1 MYAAVQRKREDDMIE
16 NNKEVKKTNIG
27 GQALIEGIMMKG
39 PKAVATA
46 VRTPE
51 GEIVLRKKTIKP
63 IFKHKF
69 FKLPIIRGS
78 FVLIDSL
85 VNGVNELMYSAEFYG
100 EGYEEDKLDKFLKR
114 IFKDKADTAIIYAS
128 VIIAL
133 FFTVGLFILAPTFIT
148 NLAKSFVNNTFAL
161 NLIEGV
167 IRVGF
172 FVLYVGLISRLEDIK
187 RVFMYH
193 GAEHKTIYCYEYGEE
208 LIVENV
214 RKYSTLHPRC
224 GTSFMINV
232 MLISIIVFSFFGW
245 PNPIARF
252 LIRIATLPLIAGL
265 SYELNKY
272 VGGCEGENIFTKIIT
287 YPGFL
292 IQKITTKEP
301 DDSMI
306 EVAIAAMKEVIPEN
320 GEDDRW

>member
-1 MYAAVQRKREDDMIE
+1 MSDIVL
-16 NNKEVKKTNIG
+16 KEVKKTSIG

-39 PKAVATA
+39 PDKIATA
-46 VRTPE
+46 VRKPD
-51 GEIVLRKKTIKP
+51 GEIEVKESDINQ
-63 IFKHKF
+63 IFKNKF
-69 FKLPIIRGS
+69 FKLPLIRGS

-85 VNGVNELMYSAEFYG
+85 VTGVKELMFSAEFYG
-100 EGYEEDKLDKFLKR
+100 DDYEEDAFDKFLKK

-133 FFTVGLFILAPTFIT
+133 IFSVGIFILGPTLLT
-148 NLAKSFVNNTFAL
+148 NLAKNLIHNTFLL
-161 NLIEGV
+161 NLVEGI
-167 IRVGF
+167 IRVSL
-172 FVLYVGLISRLEDIK
+172 FVGYVYLVSKLEDIK

-193 GAEHKTIYCYEYGEE
+193 GAEHKTIHCYEHKED
-208 LIVENV
+208 LTVANV

-245 PNPIARF
+245 PNPFMR
-252 LIRIATLPLIAGL
+252 LVIRLAMLPLIAGI

-272 VGGCEGENIFTKIIT
+272 VGRCEKENILTRIIS

-306 EVAIAAMKEVIPEN
+306 EVAIEAMKRVIPAN
-320 GEDDRW
+320 GEDDTW

>member
-1 MYAAVQRKREDDMIE
+1 MSDIVL
-16 NNKEVKKTNIG
+16 KEVKKTSIG

-39 PKAVATA
+39 PDKIATA
-46 VRTPE
+46 VR
-51 GEIVLRKKTIKP
+51 KP
-63 IFKHKF
+63 DGDIEVKESNINQIFKNKF
-69 FKLPIIRGS
+69 FKLPLIRGS

-85 VNGVNELMYSAEFYG
+85 VSGVKELMYSAEFYG
-100 EGYEEDKLDKFLKR
+100 DDYEEDAFDKFLKKV
-114 IFKDKADTAIIYAS
+114 FKDKADTAIIYAS

-133 FFTVGLFILAPTFIT
+133 IFSVGVFILGPTLLT
-148 NLAKSFVNNTFAL
+148 NLAKNVIHNTFLL
-161 NLIEGV
+161 NLTEGI
-167 IRVGF
+167 IRVSL
-172 FVLYVGLISRLEDIK
+172 FVGYVYLVSKLEDIK

-193 GAEHKTIYCYEYGEE
+193 GAEHKTIHCYEHKEE
-208 LIVENV
+208 LTVSNV

-245 PNPIARF
+245 PNPFMR
-252 LIRIATLPLIAGL
+252 LVIRLAMLPLIAGI

-272 VGGCEGENIFTKIIT
+272 VGRCDKENILTRMIS

-306 EVAIAAMKEVIPEN
+306 EVAIEAMKRVIPAN
-320 GEDDRW
+320 GEDDTW

>member
-1 MYAAVQRKREDDMIE
+1 MSDIVL
-16 NNKEVKKTNIG
+16 KEVKKTSIG

-39 PKAVATA
+39 PSKISTA
-46 VRTPE
+46 VRKPG
-51 GEIVLRKKTIKP
+51 GEIEIKESNINP

-78 FVLIDSL
+78 FVLIDAL
-85 VNGVNELMYSAEFYG
+85 VNGVKELMYSAEFYG
-100 EGYEEDKLDKFLKR
+100 EEFEEDAFDKFLKKV
-114 IFKDKADTAIIYAS
+114 FKEKADTAIIYAS

-133 FFTVGLFILAPTFIT
+133 IFSIGIFILGPTFLTNLLKGSIT
-148 NLAKSFVNNTFAL
+148 NTFLL
-161 NLIEGV
+161 NLVEGV
-167 IRVGF
+167 IRVLL
-172 FVLYVGLISRLEDIK
+172 FVGYVYLVSKLEDIK

-193 GAEHKTIYCYEYGEE
+193 GAEHKTIYCYENGEE
-208 LIVENV
+208 LTVENV

-245 PNPIARF
+245 PNPFMR
-252 LIRIATLPLIAGL
+252 LVIRLAMLPVIAGL
-265 SYELNKY
+265 SYELNRY
-272 VGGCEGENIFTKIIT
+272 VGRCSNDNIFTRIIT

-301 DDSMI
+301 DDSMM
-306 EVAIAAMKEVIPEN
+306 EVAIAAMNKVIPQG
-320 GEDDRW
+320 GEDDTW

>member
-1 MYAAVQRKREDDMIE
+1 MSDKGL
-16 NNKEVKKTNIG
+16 KEVKKTSIG

-39 PKAVATA
+39 PSKIATA
-46 VRTPE
+46 VRKPD
-51 GEIVLRKKTIKP
+51 GEIVIKESNIKQ

-69 FKLPIIRGS
+69 FKLPLVRGS

-85 VNGVNELMYSAEFYG
+85 VNGVKELMYSAEFYG
-100 EGYEEDKLDKFLKR
+100 EDYEEDALDRFLKKV
-114 IFKDKADTAIIYAS
+114 FKDKADTAIIYTS

-133 FFTVGLFILAPTFIT
+133 VFSIAIFILGPTILT
-148 NLAKSFVNNTFAL
+148 NLLKNIIKNSFLL
-161 NLIEGV
+161 NLVEGIV
-167 IRVGF
+167 RVSL
-172 FVLYVGLISRLEDIK
+172 FVGYVYLVSKLEDIK

-208 LIVENV
+208 LTVENV
-214 RKYSTLHPRC
+214 QRYSTLHPRC
-224 GTSFMINV
+224 GTSFLINV
-232 MLISIIVFSFFGW
+232 LLISIIVFSFFGW
-245 PNPIARF
+245 PNPLLR
-252 LIRIATLPLIAGL
+252 LVIRLAMLPVIAGL
-265 SYELNKY
+265 SYELNRY
-272 VGGCEGENIFTKIIT
+272 VGRSSSDNIFTKIIA

-306 EVAIAAMKEVIPEN
+306 EVAIAAMKRVIPQG

>member
-1 MYAAVQRKREDDMIE
+1 MSDIVK
-16 NNKEVKKTNIG
+16 KEVKKTSIG

-39 PKAVATA
+39 PDKIATA
-46 VRTPE
+46 VRKPD
-51 GEIVLRKKTIKP
+51 GGIEIKESEIKK

-69 FKLPIIRGS
+69 FKLPLIRGS

-85 VNGVNELMYSAEFYG
+85 VSGVKELMYSAEFYG
-100 EGYEEDKLDKFLKR
+100 EDYEEDALDKFLKKV
-114 IFKDKADTAIIYAS
+114 FKDKADTAIIYAS

-133 FFTVGLFILAPTFIT
+133 LFSVGIFILGPTLLT
-148 NLAKSFVNNTFAL
+148 NVLKNLVTSTLLL

-167 IRVGF
+167 IRVLL
-172 FVLYVGLISRLEDIK
+172 FVGYVYLVSKLSDIK

-193 GAEHKTIYCYEYGEE
+193 GAEHKTIYCYEHGEE
-208 LIVENV
+208 LTVENV

-232 MLISIIVFSFFGW
+232 MIISILVFSFFGW
-245 PNPIARF
+245 PNPFMR
-252 LIRIATLPLIAGL
+252 LVIRLAMLPVIAGL

-272 VGGCEGENIFTKIIT
+272 VGKCSSENFLTKIIT
-287 YPGFL
+287 YPGFQ

-306 EVAIAAMKEVIPEN
+306 EVAIAAMERVIPQN
-320 GEDDRW
+320 GEDDTW

>member
-1 MYAAVQRKREDDMIE
+1 MSDIVL
-16 NNKEVKKTNIG
+16 KEVKKTSIG

-39 PKAVATA
+39 PSKTATA
-46 VRTPE
+46 VRKPD
-51 GEIVLRKKTIKP
+51 GEIEIRESNINP

-78 FVLIDSL
+78 FVLIDAMVS
-85 VNGVNELMYSAEFYG
+85 GVKELMYSAEFYG
-100 EGYEEDKLDKFLKR
+100 EDFEEDAVDKFLKKV
-114 IFKDKADTAIIYAS
+114 FKEKADTAIIYAS

-133 FFTVGLFILAPTFIT
+133 VFSVVIFILGPTFLT
-148 NLAKSFVNNTFAL
+148 NLLKNLIKSSLLL
-161 NLIEGV
+161 NLVEGI
-167 IRVGF
+167 IRVLL
-172 FVLYVGLISRLEDIK
+172 FVGYVYMVSKLEDIK

-208 LIVENV
+208 LTVENV

-224 GTSFMINV
+224 GTSFLINV
-232 MLISIIVFSFFGW
+232 LLISIIVFSFFGW
-245 PNPIARF
+245 PNPFVR
-252 LIRIATLPLIAGL
+252 LVIRLAMLPVIAGL
-265 SYELNKY
+265 SYELNRY
-272 VGGCEGENIFTKIIT
+272 VGRSSSDSIFTKIVT

-301 DDSMI
+301 DDKMM
-306 EVAIAAMKEVIPEN
+306 EVAIAAMNKVIPQG

>member
-1 MYAAVQRKREDDMIE
+1 MSDKGL
-16 NNKEVKKTNIG
+16 KEVKKTSIG

-39 PKAVATA
+39 PSKIATA
-46 VRTPE
+46 VRKPD
-51 GEIVLRKKTIKP
+51 GEIVIKESNIKQ

-69 FKLPIIRGS
+69 FKLPLVRGS

-85 VNGVNELMYSAEFYG
+85 VNGVKELMYSAAFYG
-100 EGYEEDKLDKFLKR
+100 EDYEEDALDRFLKKV
-114 IFKDKADTAIIYAS
+114 FKDKADTAIIYTS

-133 FFTVGLFILAPTFIT
+133 VFSIAIFILGPTILT
-148 NLAKSFVNNTFAL
+148 NLLKNIIKNSFLL
-161 NLIEGV
+161 NLVEGIV
-167 IRVGF
+167 RVSL
-172 FVLYVGLISRLEDIK
+172 FVAYVYLVSKLEDIK

-208 LIVENV
+208 LTVENV
-214 RKYSTLHPRC
+214 QRYSTLHPRC
-224 GTSFMINV
+224 GTSFLINV
-232 MLISIIVFSFFGW
+232 LLISIIVFSFFGW
-245 PNPIARF
+245 PNPLLR
-252 LIRIATLPLIAGL
+252 LVIRLAMLPVIAGL
-265 SYELNKY
+265 SYELNRY
-272 VGGCEGENIFTKIIT
+272 VGRSSSDNIFTKIIA

-306 EVAIAAMKEVIPEN
+306 EVAIAAMKRVIPQG

>member
-1 MYAAVQRKREDDMIE
+1 MSDKGL
-16 NNKEVKKTNIG
+16 KEVKKTSIG

-39 PKAVATA
+39 PDKIATA
-46 VRTPE
+46 VRKPD
-51 GEIVLRKKTIKP
+51 GEIEVKESNIKP

-85 VNGVNELMYSAEFYG
+85 VSGVKELMYSAEFYG
-100 EGYEEDKLDKFLKR
+100 EDYEEDALDKFLKK

-133 FFTVGLFILAPTFIT
+133 IFSVGIFILGPTLLT
-148 NLAKSFVNNTFAL
+148 NLLKNLVTNTLLL

-167 IRVGF
+167 IRVLL
-172 FVLYVGLISRLEDIK
+172 FVAYVYLVSKLNDIK

-193 GAEHKTIYCYEYGEE
+193 GAEHKTIHCYEHGED
-208 LIVENV
+208 LTVENV
-214 RKYSTLHPRC
+214 KKYSTLHPRC
-224 GTSFMINV
+224 GTSFMVNV

-245 PNPIARF
+245 PNPIMR
-252 LIRIATLPLIAGL
+252 LIIRLAMLPVIAGL
-265 SYELNKY
+265 SYELNRY
-272 VGGCEGENIFTKIIT
+272 VGRSESENILTKIIT

-292 IQKITTKEP
+292 IQRITTSEP
-301 DDSMI
+301 DDSMM
-306 EVAIAAMKEVIPEN
+306 EVAITAMKRVIPQN
-320 GEDDRW
+320 GEDDTW

>member
-1 MYAAVQRKREDDMIE
+1 M
-16 NNKEVKKTNIG
+16 NKENLNGVKKTNIG

-39 PKAVATA
+39 PGAVATA

-51 GEIVLRKKTIKP
+51 GEIVVKKTELNP
-63 IFKHKF
+63 MFKNKF

-78 FVLIDSL
+78 FILIDSL
-85 VNGVNELMYSAEFYG
+85 VNGVKELMYSAEFYG
-100 EGYEEDKLDKFLKR
+100 EGIEEDPLDKFLKKV
-114 IFKDKADTAIIYAS
+114 FKDKADTAIIYAS

-133 FFTVGLFILAPTFIT
+133 AFSIGIFIIGPSLLT
-148 NLAKSFVNNTFAL
+148 NLAKSAIKNTFVL
-161 NLIEGV
+161 NLVEGI
-167 IRVGF
+167 IRVF
-172 FVLYVGLISRLEDIK
+172 LFVMYVYLVSKLDDIK

-208 LIVENV
+208 LTVENV
-214 RKYSTLHPRC
+214 KRYTTLHPRC

-245 PNPIARF
+245 PNPVMRIV
-252 LIRIATLPLIAGL
+252 IRLAMLPVIAGI

-272 VGGCEGENIFTKIIT
+272 VGGCETENIFTKIIS

-292 IQKITTKEP
+292 IQRITTKEP
-301 DDSMI
+301 DDAII
-306 EVAIAAMKEVIPEN
+306 EVAIAAMKEVIPQN